1 MPVLAPPYAPPYAPF
16 WPPVAPVAAHTGGSA
31 FAMFASDFAKAAPGS
46 SLAEAQAAWMS
57 LPPQMAQDYFTLAS
71 LRPSFAPLILPPR

>member
-1 MPVLAPPYAPPYAPF
+1 
-16 WPPVAPVAAHTGGSA
+16 
-31 FAMFASDFAKAAPGS
+31 MFASDFAKAAPGS